1 MTDSTKQQI
10 EELEARVAQL
20 RKEEDEYGERLAEYA
35 DGDAHE
41 SAGPQK
47 LGSELG
53 AIKRKFAEKQSER
66 EDAEKKLEDLRGPQ
80 GNA

>member
-10 EELEARVAQL
+10 EELESRVAQL
-20 RKEEDEYGERLAEYA
+20 RKEEDEYGGRLAEYL
-35 DGDAHE
+35 DGDARE

-47 LGSELG
+47 LGTEL
-53 AIKRKFAEKQSER
+53 ADIKRKFAEKQSER
-66 EDAEKKLEDLRGPQ
+66 QDAEKKLEDLRGTQ